1 MEWRLWRRRG
11 LEGSQPLMV
20 EMAILA
26 LHGTGWQALS
36 EMVGVKN
43 SLWEVVKMGA
53 FLIECPPERGDLHP
67 RSIRF
72 GLGHTQQ
79 SVWRKESWAGKVSPL
94 WEHRDL
100 AVSFFLWLLSV
111 LNVLGC
117 IHALT
122 HVITPAHTEA
132 CMHTWVDIHMHIHTI
147 FMGRCNRLKFLL

>member
-1 MEWRLWRRRG
+1 MEWRLWRQRG
-11 LEGSQPLMV
+11 LEGSQQLMV

-53 FLIECPPERGDLHP
+53 FRIECPPERGDLHP

-79 SVWRKESWAGKVSPL
+79 SVWRKESWAGKVSPCMRAQGPCCL
-94 WEHRDL
+94 FL
-100 AVSFFLWLLSV
+100 LMTIVSVECSRMYSRT
-111 LNVLGC
+111 NTCNHTCTYRGM
-117 IHALT
+117 HAHMGRHT
-122 HVITPAHTEA
+122 YAHT
-132 CMHTWVDIHMHIHTI
+132 HYIHGQM
-147 FMGRCNRLKFLL
+147 